1 MNILPKKATDR
12 FGLENE
18 AKQALARDH
27 SFANEAQRYSRLFSL
42 DLVSVASHFKNSAFD
57 EEDEWR
63 IVFTPPDNAPKKLWI
78 VGSLAIPYVE
88 FSLKLRAL
96 GTLREVIVGPSP
108 HQDLSLDSLKFH
120 LNQEL
125 KRDVLVLGSAIEYR
139 GM

>member
-96 GTLREVIVGPSP
+96 GTLREVIVRNLAAGA
-108 HQDLSLDSLKFH
+108 SLRDPVPICIPAIDSL
-120 LNQEL
+120 E
-125 KRDVLVLGSAIEYR
+125 
-139 GM
+139 